1 MIHFRFTSI
10 LFWLLPLGIL
20 VVASVLMRK
29 KKGSF
34 WSRMNPDLRENL
46 FQRLHWGRFRWQQRL
61 GIWGLFLLT
70 FAASGPQIGTRVA
83 PVERKGVD
91 LVIALDVSLS
101 MEAEDVKPNRLDKAK
116 FEIAQL
122 IRHLKGDRVGLVV
135 FAGTSNLYLPLTTD
149 YEAAYLFLDAIDTK
163 MIPTQGTD
171 LSAAIRTTLTTFK
184 KESDH
189 SHVMVL
195 ITDGEDHEGGALEAA
210 REAAEQRVIIH
221 TVGVG
226 TVTGSLIPILDD
238 MGKGNEYK
246 RDRKGKLVTSVLNEE
261 ILREIAQVGHGI
273 FTRFDNRLAN
283 YKEILKAVDKMDK
296 QTIQTHVY
304 SQFED
309 RYQGFAALALL
320 CFLASMFLPTHS
332 PRDDTWRG
340 RIV

>member
-1 MIHFRFTSI
+1 MIHFRFTPI
-10 LFWLLPLGIL
+10 LFLLIPLGFL
-20 VVASVLMRK
+20 VIAGVLYDRRK
-29 KKGSF
+29 DSF
-34 WSRMNPDLRENL
+34 WRHMNSDLKENL
-46 FQRLHWGRFRWQQRL
+46 FQRLHWVRFRWQQRL

-101 MEAEDVKPNRLDKAK
+101 MDAEDVKPSRLAKAK
-116 FEIAQL
+116 FEVAQL
-122 IRHLKGDRVGLVV
+122 IRRLKGDRVGLVV
-135 FAGTSNLYLPLTTD
+135 FAGSSNLYLPLTTD
-149 YEAAYLFLDAIDTK
+149 YEAARLFLDAIDTK

-171 LSAAIRTTLTTFK
+171 LSAAIRTTLNTFS

-189 SHVMVL
+189 SKVMVL
-195 ITDGEDHEGGALEAA
+195 ITDGEDHEGRALDVA
-210 REAAEQRVIIH
+210 REAADQGVIIH

-226 TVTGSLIPILDD
+226 TVTGSLIPIIDD
-238 MGKGNEYK
+238 MGKRNEYK

-261 ILREIAQVGHGI
+261 ILREIAQIGHGI

-283 YKEILKAVDKMDK
+283 YKEILKAIDKMDK

-309 RYQGFAALALL
+309 RYQGFATIALF
-320 CFLASMFLPTHS
+320 CFLASMFLPTRS